1 MKKKILSV
9 LLVVSMV
16 MVLCS
21 CSKKREAVTAND
33 FKSSMEELNYKVIDA
48 TSQFKAGLVDSVQLA
63 EKDKYQIE
71 FYVVPSIE
79 QAKNAYEQNKSKIE
93 KAEKSSSVAS
103 HKSVAVKN
111 YSYYKVTTGDS
122 YYVTS
127 RVDNTF
133 IYAIIPIKYKNDA
146 TDIISKLGY

>member
-16 MVLCS
+16 LVLCS
-21 CSKKREAVTAND
+21 CSKKEAVTAND
-33 FKSSMEELNYKVIDA
+33 FKSSMEELEYTVTDQ
-48 TSQFKAGLVDSVQLA
+48 TSQFKEGVVDSVQLA

-79 QAKNAYEQNKSKIE
+79 QAKNAYEQNKSTIE
-93 KAEKSSSVAS
+93 KAEKASSPSS

-133 IYAIIPIKYKNDA
+133 IYAVIPIKYKNHVIE
-146 TDIISKLGY
+146 IISKLGY